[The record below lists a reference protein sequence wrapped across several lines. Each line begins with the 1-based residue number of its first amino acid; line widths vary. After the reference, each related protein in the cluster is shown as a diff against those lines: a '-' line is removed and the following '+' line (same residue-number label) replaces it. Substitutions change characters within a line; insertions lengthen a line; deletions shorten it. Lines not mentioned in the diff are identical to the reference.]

1 VIVAVSEQD
10 SEAEITGDN
19 LLGSEGKKVTGM
31 EIFLGHIPVPM
42 VVPGEE
48 YGKRRP
54 WFFSPE

>member
-1 VIVAVSEQD
+1 LWLFQNKTLKRKLPAIIYLAVR
-10 SEAEITGDN
+10 A
-19 LLGSEGKKVTGM
+19 KKSM